1 MVSETTPSLTNITY
15 PGQYSPYMKS
25 SLGSTFY
32 ITFAVFLGIAAI
44 LYYANQKKMLSL
56 GDTTLYI
63 IMAVIV
69 IMGLFIA
76 DRIQYVFNSQGGIML
91 YSGSLASGEKN
102 VLTEEDTDGK
112 QGSQK
117 GSGIYASY
125 SFWVYDKDTTSANNR
140 FLISRN
146 KYSDKDLTTKD
157 EEGNEIPS
165 GVRQEVS
172 QQPAIYLDDS
182 NRVVYQMIDTTA
194 SDSNAI
200 KKLPSTYTVPK
211 HEWTSIQIIQ
221 TVDDVSIYMNN
232 RLDSVH
238 TFNPISNPDLIA
250 KGRFIMFPKFND
262 SNDFNGLLSRFYYSN
277 RSMTPTIQ
285 NNMYEIGA
293 VQGTLPFEILKSVLG
308 IPYTLTRSM
317 FV

>member
-63 IMAVIV
+63 IMAVII

-112 QGSQK
+112 
-117 GSGIYASY
+117 
-125 SFWVYDKDTTSANNR
+125 
-140 FLISRN
+140 
-146 KYSDKDLTTKD
+146 
-157 EEGNEIPS
+157 
-165 GVRQEVS
+165 
-172 QQPAIYLDDS
+172 
-182 NRVVYQMIDTTA
+182 
-194 SDSNAI
+194 
-200 KKLPSTYTVPK
+200 
-211 HEWTSIQIIQ
+211 
-221 TVDDVSIYMNN
+221 
-232 RLDSVH
+232 
-238 TFNPISNPDLIA
+238 
-250 KGRFIMFPKFND
+250 
-262 SNDFNGLLSRFYYSN
+262 
-277 RSMTPTIQ
+277 
-285 NNMYEIGA
+285 
-293 VQGTLPFEILKSVLG
+293 
-308 IPYTLTRSM
+308 
-317 FV
+317 